1 VLLGFTL
8 PELIMF
14 TIVIVISLV
23 IHEFSHGLV
32 SYLQGDNTAKDNGR
46 LTLNPISHI
55 DPFGLIAIYL
65 VHFGWAKPI
74 PINSKNYKY
83 RRLGIILTSLAG
95 PLSNILLAFFGAII
109 STAVNSQSEIIRF
122 FLNYL
127 IYINVTLAV
136 LNLIPLPPLDGSK
149 ILAELLGGVVREFM
163 YKIDRIGMLIVFLLL
178 YLDSINRVFFNIIDI
193 IMNEIVKI
201 ASLIV

>member
-1 VLLGFTL
+1 MFGFTI

-32 SYLQGDNTAKDNGR
+32 SYLQGDNTAKDHGR

-55 DPFGLIAIYL
+55 DPFGLIAIYII
-65 VHFGWAKPI
+65 HFGWAKPI
-74 PINSKNYKY
+74 PINPSNYKN

-95 PLSNILLAFFGAII
+95 PMSNILLAFLGAVIGLKL
-109 STAVNSQSEIIRF
+109 NPQSEIIIYF
-122 FLNYL
+122 FKNF
-127 IYINVTLAV
+127 IEINVILAIF
-136 LNLIPLPPLDGSK
+136 NIIPIPPLDGSK
-149 ILAELLGGVVREFM
+149 IFAELFGGIIREFI
-163 YKIDRIGMLIVFLLL
+163 YKINQIGMIIVFLIL
-178 YLDSINRVFFNIIDI
+178 YIPSVNNIFFSIKVIVY
-193 IMNEIVKI
+193 NEIIKI